1 MRRSLPQFLPA
12 FSLTFGLLGVPLA
25 TGCAP
30 KNAVDAEA
38 RKDIAWLTA
47 NPTGDSIAALG
58 RLADT
63 NESAVKALEARAE
76 NDVNTH
82 IAAWSAVT
90 RNAPW
95 GSTFV
100 KSSLANPTRA
110 EMASSALPRKD
121 ARLTPFIPDLDAAV
135 VRLAAGKRGVV
146 MAGLLASLGTPAHA
160 VVERRLL
167 DPKTRSAMCDAIN
180 LPDASGDAKSLLLA
194 VPAETRDNPS
204 CVRSVIE
211 MSATEPVVRDWL
223 ATGAEPGLLGVAATS
238 TLPCDSLAQVWKKAL
253 AERPNETRAALTV
266 PLQRSIS
273 RCLTALDPV
282 MAELLAQTPRSRS
295 SIVNAIDPYGTELAN
310 LKETCAALKKGYTK
324 SESPGVRDRANQALA
339 RGCMLAR

>member
-1 MRRSLPQFLPA
+1 MRRSLPRNLRPLA
-12 FSLTFGLLGVPLA
+12 LTFGLLGVSPTLA
-25 TGCAP
+25 CDP

-76 NDVNTH
+76 NDLNTH

-95 GSTFV
+95 GTTFV
-100 KSSLANPTRA
+100 KNSLANPTRA
-110 EMASSALPRKD
+110 DMASSALPRKD

-135 VRLAAGKRGVV
+135 VRLSAGKRGVA

-167 DPKTRSAMCDAIN
+167 DPKTRSAMCDGIN
-180 LPDASGDAKSLLLA
+180 LPDASGDAKSTLLA
-194 VPAETRDNPS
+194 VPAEARDNPS
-204 CVRSVIE
+204 CVRAVIE

-238 TLPCDSLAQVWKKAL
+238 TLPCEPLTQVWRKAL
-253 AERPNETRAALTV
+253 AERPVESQAALTV

-273 RCLTALDPV
+273 RCLTTLDPA
-282 MAELLAQTPRSRS
+282 MAELLAKTPRSRS
-295 SIVNAIDPYGTELAN
+295 PIVNAIDPFGTELAN
-310 LKETCAALKKGYTK
+310 LKETCGALKKGYAN
-324 SESPGVRDRANQALA
+324 SESPGVRERANQALA